1 MFVNSYYTG
10 RVREEIEERERQRE
24 LKMQASRERVRK
36 MTSAYT
42 NMNHHSSSKEQR
54 QMYEVL
60 WKSLL

>member
-1 MFVNSYYTG
+1 MVNSYYTG
-10 RVREEIEERERQRE
+10 KVREELEERERQRE
-24 LKMQASRERVRK
+24 LKMQANRERVRK
-36 MTSAYT
+36 ATSAYT

>member
-1 MFVNSYYTG
+1 MVNSYYTG
-10 RVREEIEERERQRE
+10 KVREELEERKRKEE
-24 LKMQASRERVRK
+24 LAQQVSRERVRK

>member
-1 MFVNSYYTG
+1 MVNSYYTG
-10 RVREEIEERERQRE
+10 RVREELEERERQRE
-24 LKMQASRERVRK
+24 LAQQASRERVRK

-42 NMNHHSSSKEQR
+42 NMNHHSSSKEQK

>member
-1 MFVNSYYTG
+1 MVNSYYTG
-10 RVREEIEERERQRE
+10 KVREELEERERQRE
-24 LKMQASRERVRK
+24 LKMQVSRERVRK

>member
-24 LKMQASRERVRK
+24 LKMQASRERIRK
-36 MTSAYT
+36 ATSAYT
-42 NMNHHSSSKEQR
+42 NMNHHSSSEEQR

>member
-1 MFVNSYYTG
+1 MVNSYYTG
-10 RVREEIEERERQRE
+10 KVREELEERERQRE

-36 MTSAYT
+36 ATSAYT